1 MFYMEAVMKII
12 HTADWHLGKIL
23 NGKQLLEDQAYILD
37 MFVEKMKEEEP
48 DIIVIA
54 GDLYDTTYPSK
65 DAIMLLEQVIGKL
78 NLELRIPI
86 IMISGNHDGKERLN
100 YGASWFEH
108 NQLFIR
114 TDFTSINSPIEING
128 VNFYTLPYATV
139 SEMKHYFEDD
149 TIETHQQ
156 GITRCI
162 ETIAPE
168 IDEDAVNILISHL
181 TVQGGKTSD
190 SERPLTIGTVE
201 SVQKGVF
208 DIFDYVM
215 LGHLHHPFSIEDD
228 KIKYSG
234 SLLQYSFSEAGQ
246 AKGYRRVTI
255 NDGIINDVFIPLKP
269 LRQLEIISGDYNDVI
284 NEKVHVKNKDNYLH
298 FKLKNMSH
306 ITDPTM
312 SLKQIYPNTLA
323 LTNETFNYNEE
334 NNAIEISEKDDMSI
348 IEMFY
353 KHITDKELSDIQSKK
368 IKNILENELRKED

>member
-1 MFYMEAVMKII
+1 MKII

-65 DAIMLLEQVIGKL
+65 DAIMLLEQAIGKL

-86 IMISGNHDGKERLN
+86 IIISGNHDGKERLN

-269 LRQLEIISGDYNDVI
+269 LRQLEIISGEYNDVI

-298 FKLKNMSH
+298 FKLKN
-306 ITDPTM
+306 
-312 SLKQIYPNTLA
+312 
-323 LTNETFNYNEE
+323 
-334 NNAIEISEKDDMSI
+334 
-348 IEMFY
+348 
-353 KHITDKELSDIQSKK
+353 
-368 IKNILENELRKED
+368 